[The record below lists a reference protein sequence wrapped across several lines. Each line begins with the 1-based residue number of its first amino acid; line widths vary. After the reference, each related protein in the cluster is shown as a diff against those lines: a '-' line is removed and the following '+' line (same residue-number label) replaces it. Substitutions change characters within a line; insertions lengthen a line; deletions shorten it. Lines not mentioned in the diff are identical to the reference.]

1 VADAGERSLT
11 ESGISEARRPRA
23 AAAAARRW
31 RLPAL
36 AILLVLMLVA
46 TEVGGFLFTSHHQ
59 HALIELRN
67 DTREMRILQQA
78 LVDEKESGED
88 YVATRDPRS
97 LRAFQSAAALLSG
110 MGETALPRLDAA
122 LGERQAAPSESL
134 AALTAIWSRAV
145 SLAERG
151 ETAQAQQLLGQGE
164 ARALVNDLRGAI
176 ADYLEV
182 RNATG
187 DIYEKRIEVGG
198 ALVLLLQVLGGCITI
213 AFLAFAF
220 RSNSKEADGRRAAV
234 EEAVSAR
241 REVEILFD
249 MADTLQSATGY
260 DDAQAV
266 LRATARRLLPRLS
279 GKLYVFNNSRDR
291 LDLIAE
297 WGDEKGQP
305 APISPSTC
313 WALKCGKPHLNRAA
327 EGALRCDHFE
337 SDRDTLEVPM
347 MARGEVY
354 GLLSFSGRGAEASD
368 ELADSGKIISAL
380 ADGMSLALSN
390 LSLREKLRN
399 QALRDPL
406 TGLYNRRYMEDMLDR
421 FVRLSARNEGSLA
434 VVMIDLDHFKRLND
448 QHGHLVGDAI
458 LRAVAGTISGA
469 LRETDVACR
478 YGGEELIVLLP
489 DCDMEAG
496 VRKAEDIRLRIEA
509 LSAAHGVEIS
519 ASLGVAAIPA
529 AASSVAE
536 LVKAADD
543 ALYEAKSAGRNC
555 VRRAAETARMQP
567 TLVAAE

>member
-1 VADAGERSLT
+1 M
-11 ESGISEARRPRA
+11 
-23 AAAAARRW
+23 
-31 RLPAL
+31 L
-36 AILLVLMLVA
+36 AVLLVMMLVA

-59 HALIELRN
+59 RALIDLRN

-78 LVDEKESGED
+78 LVDRKESAED
-88 YVATRDPRS
+88 YLLTRDPRA
-97 LRAFQSAAALLSG
+97 LRGFHTAAAVLDG
-110 MGETALPRLDAA
+110 MNAAALPRLDAA
-122 LGERQAAPSESL
+122 AAEGRTAPSRTL
-134 AALTAIWSRAV
+134 ADLSAVWTRAV
-145 SLAERG
+145 GLAERG
-151 ETAQAQQLLGQGE
+151 QAAEAQQLLAQGD
-164 ARALVNDLRGAI
+164 ARTLVSDLRGAI
-176 ADYLEV
+176 AAYLES
-182 RNATG
+182 RNAVG
-187 DIYEKRIEVGG
+187 DTFERRIELGG
-198 ALVLLLQVLGGCITI
+198 ALVLILQILGGFITI

-220 RSNSKEADGRRAAV
+220 RSHSKEAARRREAV

-249 MADTLQSATGY
+249 MADTLQSAAGY

-266 LRATARRLLPRLS
+266 FRATACRLLPQLS

-297 WGDEKGQP
+297 WGDEERLLN
-305 APISPSTC
+305 PISPSSC
-313 WALKCGKPHLNRAA
+313 WALKRGKAHFNDAS
-327 EGALRCDHFE
+327 EGALRCEHFE
-337 SDRDTLEVPM
+337 SERTTLEMPM

-354 GLLSFSGRGAEASD
+354 GLLSFSSSGGGDEAAAELRD
-368 ELADSGKIISAL
+368 GTKIISAL

-421 FVRLSARNEGSLA
+421 FVRLAVRKESSLA

-448 QHGHLVGDAI
+448 QHGHLLGDAV
-458 LRAVAGTISGA
+458 LRAVAGTIAES

-489 DCDMEAG
+489 DCDMDAA
-496 VRKAEDIRLRIEA
+496 VSKAEEIRLRIEE
-509 LSAAHGVEIS
+509 LSGAHGVEIS
-519 ASLGVAAIPA
+519 ASLGVAAIPS
-529 AASSVAE
+529 AASTVQE
-536 LVKAADD
+536 LVKAADV

-555 VRRAAETARMQP
+555 VRRAVDHSRAQP